1 MRSRSDLGS
10 RVPEVSADRVFV
22 MSANPKLV
30 EAKAG

>member
-1 MRSRSDLGS
+1 MCSRSNLGS
-10 RVPEVSADRVFV
+10 RILEVSADRVFV